1 MSATRRRLGVAL
13 LLDPPVADAVDGLRR
28 AVGDPALGRIG
39 PHVTLVPPVN
49 VRADE
54 LGAALAVVRRA
65 AAGQDGALRLT
76 LGPPATFLPDNPVL
90 YLAVG
95 GDLEALRMLRDAAFA
110 PPLARPLS
118 WPWVPHVT
126 LADTGEPERIA
137 AAVSVLDRF
146 AVVAD
151 IEHLVVLQEA
161 GGRSWRPIADAALGP
176 PAVVGRGGLALEI
189 TRGRTLDPEAR
200 QMLEAAGLTGGAAD
214 EPEPEAPSRP
224 PPFFPIVLT
233 ARREGEV
240 VATGL
245 AWRTDDGGQL
255 AVVVAAGVRRQGIG
269 GTVLAH
275 LEAAVRA
282 AGWECPVLH
291 AHGPPEFYQMRSGW
305 AATRT
310 PRTRTPPTS

>member
-1 MSATRRRLGVAL
+1 
-13 LLDPPVADAVDGLRR
+13 
-28 AVGDPALGRIG
+28 
-39 PHVTLVPPVN
+39 
-49 VRADE
+49 
-54 LGAALAVVRRA
+54 
-65 AAGQDGALRLT
+65 
-76 LGPPATFLPDNPVL
+76 
-90 YLAVG
+90 
-95 GDLEALRMLRDAAFA
+95 
-110 PPLARPLS
+110 
-118 WPWVPHVT
+118 
-126 LADTGEPERIA
+126 
-137 AAVSVLDRF
+137 
-146 AVVAD
+146 VVAD

-200 QMLEAAGLTGGAAD
+200 QMLEAAGRTGGAAD

-291 AHGPPEFYQMRSGW
+291 AHGPPGFYQMRSGW